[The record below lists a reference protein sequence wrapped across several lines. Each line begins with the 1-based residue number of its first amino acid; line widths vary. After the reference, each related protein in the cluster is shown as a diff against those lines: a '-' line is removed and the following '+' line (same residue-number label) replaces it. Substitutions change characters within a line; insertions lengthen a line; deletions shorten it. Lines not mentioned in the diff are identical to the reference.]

1 VKKWTSEVNRPFP
14 NKEVKMAS
22 KFMKKCSTSR
32 AVKEM
37 QIQKMLRFHLAPVR
51 MATKNT
57 DNTNVDKNAGEREPS
72 YFMGGNAS

>member
-1 VKKWTSEVNRPFP
+1 
-14 NKEVKMAS
+14 
-22 KFMKKCSTSR
+22 MKKCSTSQ